1 MISGNYQLLSAA
13 VTPAGQGL
21 EPDCR
26 VVRHFRT
33 RPVVAQSDQCSMLNL
48 EKKATQESDNG
59 RKKVLT
65 MLSALCSSSSSAP
78 IRTERWVEKPIGKK
92 AESKKAKSMKAG
104 AKKVSRKS
112 DKAQVL
118 AQLTFTGDN
127 QSIKK
132 KALSER
138 LVHKA
143 VNDYFGRILRQ
154 KTSSP
159 SSDNHERAILLRTML
174 AKSTSGTRLHRKA
187 AANDLRALEAVIRHA
202 GTDINC
208 QSNKSGITPLLW
220 AAINR
225 HWTMALTLL
234 EAGAYVH
241 LKGFHG
247 QHFLAQVFTARRAQ
261 EIPVAQ
267 YRQLICT
274 VLLEQAELQLVVGH
288 HAETVFAYVWK
299 NIVAQADV
307 PLLEYLIKAIPSIK
321 AQLKSH
327 QVVERMMIVVIAE
340 ISDRPDFVSYLM
352 GLLDSDGNPLINM
365 NHTLDNGDTLLM
377 LAVKCHKRQT
387 VKVLLED
394 PVVVANINRVNER
407 QGFNYSAYTCAYRDF
422 SFTLMKMLE
431 KKGAVRLRPAIVDGL
446 DKRRA
451 VDCKVCDSRTAK
463 RTTGHTTYYRVPATV
478 SFKCTREKVLK

>member
-1 MISGNYQLLSAA
+1 M
-13 VTPAGQGL
+13 
-21 EPDCR
+21 
-26 VVRHFRT
+26 
-33 RPVVAQSDQCSMLNL
+33 
-48 EKKATQESDNG
+48 
-59 RKKVLT
+59 
-65 MLSALCSSSSSAP
+65 
-78 IRTERWVEKPIGKK
+78 
-92 AESKKAKSMKAG
+92 
-104 AKKVSRKS
+104 
-112 DKAQVL
+112 
-118 AQLTFTGDN
+118 TFTGDN

-132 KALSER
+132 KVLAER

-143 VNDYFGRILRQ
+143 INDYFGKVPRQ
-154 KTSSP
+154 KTSLS

-187 AANDLRALEAVIRHA
+187 AANDLRELEAVIRHA
-202 GTDINC
+202 GADINC
-208 QSNKSGITPLLW
+208 QSSKSGITPLLW

-234 EAGAYVH
+234 EAGACVH

-274 VLLEQAELQLVVGH
+274 VLLKQAELQLVVGH

-299 NIVAQADV
+299 NIIAQADV

-321 AQLKSH
+321 GQLKSH
-327 QVVERMMIVVIAE
+327 QVMERMMIVVIAG

-352 GLLDSDGNPLINM
+352 ALPDSDGRRLLNM
-365 NHTLDNGDTLLM
+365 NHTLDNGDTWLM

-407 QGFNYSAYTCAYRDF
+407 QGFNYSAYTCAARDF
-422 SFTLMKMLE
+422 SFTLMQLLA
-431 KKGAVRLRPAIVDGL
+431 KKGATRVKPVIDGFG
-446 DKRRA
+446 KRRRGN
-451 VDCKVCDSRTAK
+451 CKVCDSRAAK
-463 RTTGHTTYYRVPATV
+463 RTTGHTTYYRDTYDR
-478 SFKCTREKVLK
+478 FG